1 MKKTIRGR
9 SVKKP
14 QSSTVRKRI
23 AISAREETAFFVDHF
38 MTPEMWTRKGQEL
51 LQWFED
57 NPKATDLEEF
67 LDAGGILYDTFL
79 QRLETSPE
87 YNSFYEAAKLKMSV
101 RRRRLTNEGKYKET
115 LYKDDQHYYSPV
127 LREARKMLKEQRI
140 DEHKH
145 MEKNRN
151 MEGQQSQHIPVF
163 PVYLTDGEQIELEEF
178 KAWKKAKAAG
188 ELT

>member
-1 MKKTIRGR
+1 
-9 SVKKP
+9 V
-14 QSSTVRKRI
+14 
-23 AISAREETAFFVDHF
+23 AISVAEENARFLDNATLPNLWEK
-38 MTPEMWTRKGQEL
+38 RGQEL
-51 LQWFED
+51 LKYLDEHTEI
-57 NPKATDLEEF
+57 TDLEEY
-67 LDAGGILYDTFL
+67 LDAIDISYGVWRDRVSKSDIYKAYVERALL
-79 QRLETSPE
+79 
-87 YNSFYEAAKLKMSV
+87 KLAV
-101 RRRRLTNEGKYKET
+101 RRRKYTNMGKYKES
-115 LYKDDQHYYSPV
+115 LYKDDQNYYSPV
-127 LREARKMLKEQRI
+127 LREARQLQKEQRI